1 MYNIIKLRI
10 RQKHNIYNKKVVVK
24 MIIKCKA
31 KDLMRELAI
40 LQLRETRLDDI
51 KRINELLKIIKL

>member
-1 MYNIIKLRI
+1 
-10 RQKHNIYNKKVVVK
+10 

-31 KDLMRELAI
+31 KDLMKELAI

-51 KRINELLKIIKL
+51 KKINELLKIIKL

>member
-1 MYNIIKLRI
+1 
-10 RQKHNIYNKKVVVK
+10 

-31 KDLMRELAI
+31 KDLMKELAI
-40 LQLRETRLDDI
+40 MQLRQTRLDDI

>member
-1 MYNIIKLRI
+1 
-10 RQKHNIYNKKVVVK
+10 

-40 LQLRETRLDDI
+40 LQLRETRIDDI
-51 KRINELLKIIKL
+51 KKINELLKIIKL

>member
-1 MYNIIKLRI
+1 
-10 RQKHNIYNKKVVVK
+10 
-24 MIIKCKA
+24 MIIKCKG
-31 KDLMRELAI
+31 KDLMKELAI

>member
-1 MYNIIKLRI
+1 
-10 RQKHNIYNKKVVVK
+10 

-31 KDLMRELAI
+31 KDLMKELAL

-51 KRINELLKIIKL
+51 ERINKLLKIIKL

>member
-1 MYNIIKLRI
+1 
-10 RQKHNIYNKKVVVK
+10 

-31 KDLMRELAI
+31 KDLMRELAL

-51 KRINELLKIIKL
+51 KRIEKLLKTIKL

>member
-1 MYNIIKLRI
+1 
-10 RQKHNIYNKKVVVK
+10 

-31 KDLMRELAI
+31 KDLMKELAI

-51 KRINELLKIIKL
+51 NKINELLKIIKL

>member
-1 MYNIIKLRI
+1 
-10 RQKHNIYNKKVVVK
+10 

-31 KDLMRELAI
+31 KDLMRELAL

-51 KRINELLKIIKL
+51 ERINELLKTIKL

>member
-1 MYNIIKLRI
+1 
-10 RQKHNIYNKKVVVK
+10 

-40 LQLRETRLDDI
+40 IQLRETRLDDI
-51 KRINELLKIIKL
+51 KRINKLLEIIKL

>member
-1 MYNIIKLRI
+1 
-10 RQKHNIYNKKVVVK
+10 

-51 KRINELLKIIKL
+51 KKINELLKIIKL

>member
-1 MYNIIKLRI
+1 
-10 RQKHNIYNKKVVVK
+10 

-31 KDLMRELAI
+31 KDLMKELAI

-51 KRINELLKIIKL
+51 ERINELLKIIIL

>member
-1 MYNIIKLRI
+1 
-10 RQKHNIYNKKVVVK
+10 

-40 LQLRETRLDDI
+40 KQLDYIQEEEVR
-51 KRINELLKIIKL
+51 RIEEVVKNVKI